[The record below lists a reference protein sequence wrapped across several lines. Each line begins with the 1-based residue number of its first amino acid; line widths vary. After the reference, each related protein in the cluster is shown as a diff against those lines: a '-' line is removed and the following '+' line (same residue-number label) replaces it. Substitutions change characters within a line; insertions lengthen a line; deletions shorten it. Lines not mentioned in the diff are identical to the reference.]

1 MYEGGDTMNTYD
13 NLKKIIA
20 LDKKDKEAI
29 LTMMDVFLM
38 NNRIDV
44 DQYKELVTLL
54 PTTEV

>member
-1 MYEGGDTMNTYD
+1 MNTYE
-13 NLKKIIA
+13 NLNKIIA
-20 LDKKDKEAI
+20 LGKKTREEI